1 MAFCAAKEMLIPNEV
16 LTAVA
21 FDALDT
27 VARSFASYG
36 TLVMAIRRVLLTSV
50 YTDVPPS
57 LIETLPVLH
66 AAEDVGMEENDP
78 SGFHYYYD
86 LHTAYGINRKWSRE
100 LQRLK
105 NADKMYA
112 QAIVDNNKRRDE
124 EEYMLA
130 MYADVCVVFCVRCLM
145 LHRMCAQ
152 QVKILLSM
160 EEPGFQEQA

>member
-66 AAEDVGMEENDP
+66 AAEDVTR
-78 SGFHYYYD
+78 
-86 LHTAYGINRKWSRE
+86 LE
-100 LQRLK
+100 LDALV
-105 NADKMYA
+105 A
-112 QAIVDNNKRRDE
+112 RR
-124 EEYMLA
+124 A
-130 MYADVCVVFCVRCLM
+130 T
-145 LHRMCAQ
+145 
-152 QVKILLSM
+152 
-160 EEPGFQEQA
+160 